1 MANLDDLFSK
11 RDKKKKTTTKS
22 KFSTLD
28 ANEFAKQLE
37 ATSSSRAD
45 DDLDYPQDGSD
56 RFLDT
61 KDAKDT
67 LDEEWKVSWAE
78 LRCGQSSLL
87 FFGQGL
93 TR

>member
-37 ATSSSRAD
+37 VASSRVD
-45 DDLDYPQDGSD
+45 DDLDYAQDGSANPNSND
-56 RFLDT
+56 N
-61 KDAKDT
+61 
-67 LDEEWKVSWAE
+67 LDEEWKVS
-78 LRCGQSSLL
+78 RRSGLL
-87 FFGQGL
+87 LNRSARGHL
-93 TR
+93 NCVPLLLAI